1 MKKNKDEFYEG
12 ILRALSII
20 KKHNAE
26 TIFRDVADSVDT
38 KELIRHARK
47 NGQMRWSGLLKYGYG
62 GPDKMNEIKFKAV
75 KKDSQEIYG
84 KTYDV
89 VGIKW
94 DENGKI
100 TSVFVNN
107 ADVIEELFPDD
118 IELLQYIMLKDNK
131 DREIYSGD
139 ILRDCEGMKWIVFYD
154 NECGWYRLQAYN
166 DKEWVEDIPDNLSF
180 DFEKHDWIGGVLDM
194 EIIGNRYINPE
205 LVEDE

>member
-1 MKKNKDEFYEG
+1 
-12 ILRALSII
+12 
-20 KKHNAE
+20 
-26 TIFRDVADSVDT
+26 
-38 KELIRHARK
+38 
-47 NGQMRWSGLLKYGYG
+47 
-62 GPDKMNEIKFKAV
+62 MNEIKFKAV
-75 KKDSQEIYG
+75 EKDTKKI
-84 KTYDV
+84 YDV
-89 VGIKW
+89 VGINW

-131 DREIYSGD
+131 GREIYSGD